1 MLSSKVE
8 GPIVERLSADL
19 LAGTMIALMLLPQ
32 AVAFATLAGL
42 PPQAGLYASLA
53 PLLAYALLGS
63 SPLLSV
69 GPVAVT
75 ALMTASAAASV
86 SAVADPVTASATIAL
101 LTGAFLIA
109 GGIMRLGSL
118 ARFLSQPVIS
128 GFVSGT
134 AVLIIVGQLAPLV
147 GASSADGRLFEP
159 LAAAFGLGA
168 MLMLFAARRAAAAL
182 SRPGLAPRLARFL
195 SGLAPFVLMVA
206 SSAAVAWL
214 GLRDRIDVVGH
225 VPAGF
230 PQPVLPAL
238 APALLS
244 ELWLPALLIAV
255 VVYASS
261 IAIAQAVSGDRRPPD
276 GNAEMR
282 GLGAANLASA
292 LSGGFAVAGS
302 LSRTAVAR
310 EAGARSRM
318 AGIGAA
324 MVVAVVLLT
333 ATAFFRTLPT
343 PVVAAVLIVV
353 AWGMIDV
360 RTLRETWRY
369 DRAEGAALL
378 LTAAGVVFAGVE
390 TGIGLGIALS
400 LAILVRRASR
410 PHIAVVGRVPGTE
423 HFRNVEHHTDAETD
437 PAVLMLRI
445 DENLFFGNVDTVERR
460 LTDELR
466 ARGARYVVL
475 IMSSV
480 SHVDATAVKM
490 LRRVDEMLRA
500 AGGELHL
507 AEVKWPVMDRLGR
520 GGLLETLSGRI
531 HLSAWSALEALR
543 CQGVR
548 AARELTDAARD
559 RDGSDTS

>member
-182 SRPGLAPRLARFL
+182 SRPGLAPRLARL
-195 SGLAPFVLMVA
+195 LMVA

-548 AARELTDAARD
+548 AARELTDAAQD
-559 RDGSDTS
+559 RGGSGTS